1 MPVQFWRAFNFRTCL
16 TRIKWR
22 RNTEQKKSRRRY
34 TRDGFSPDQ
43 NTRPARG
50 GYGLCYLEV
59 QCRRCETR
67 ASIPL
72 DAIPPTPQ
80 YSDME
85 AGSGVAGRAPDR
97 RAAKSLRK
105 QVALFWKVLSRWKR
119 GQPPRAV
126 APEVPR
132 HFHLARERLL
142 CLRIMPRRTA
152 PKPGGPD

>member
-1 MPVQFWRAFNFRTCL
+1 MPVQFWRAFNFRRYL

-119 GQPPRAV
+119 GQTPQSSGAGSAETFSSRPGTAV
-126 APEVPR
+126 V
-132 HFHLARERLL
+132 
-142 CLRIMPRRTA
+142 LRIMPRRH
-152 PKPGGPD
+152 